1 MRRIPQEAWLPDV
14 AHRRVALS
22 TGVELALL
30 DWGGAGPLAL
40 LHHANGFCA
49 GVWGLVAEKLRARY
63 RVVALDARGHGD
75 SSRPRGPAAYH
86 WERFPE
92 DVVALAEHLVGELG
106 APRVALGLGHSFGG
120 TALLGA
126 ASRRPDL
133 FERLVLVDPVT
144 PPAEVDPQ
152 RRRHTS
158 ALADGARRRA
168 HVFASREDARARW
181 ARRSLFAACDPRALD
196 LYAVHG
202 LRERR
207 DGRVALKCPGA
218 VEAAIFESASIDVF
232 AWARG
237 VQAPTLILWAKRGNF
252 SRATYEK
259 LAASM
264 RAGRVE
270 DVDAGHLV
278 PLERPDLV
286 VALVDCGDVPPGSE
300 LGGHS

>member
-1 MRRIPQEAWLPDV
+1 VRRIPEEAWLPDV
-14 AHRRVALS
+14 ARRRVALA

-49 GVWGLVAEKLRARY
+49 GVWGLVAAKLCGRY
-63 RVVALDARGHGD
+63 RVIALDARGHGD
-75 SSRPRGPAAYH
+75 SSRPEGDAAYQ

-92 DVVALAEHLVGELG
+92 DVVALAEHLVGELER
-106 APRVALGLGHSFGG
+106 PRVALGLGHSFGG

-144 PPAEVDPQ
+144 PPPPDSAAARL
-152 RRRHTS
+152 RRPHTN
-158 ALADGARRRA
+158 ALAAGARRRT
-168 HVFASREDARARW
+168 HVFASREDARGRW

-202 LRERR
+202 LRERP
-207 DGRVALKCPGA
+207 DGRVELKCPGA
-218 VEAAIFESASIDVF
+218 VEAAIFESASIDVA

-237 VQAPTLILWAKRGNF
+237 VRAPTLFLWAKRGNF

-264 RAGRVE
+264 PAGAVA

-286 VALVDCGDVPPGSE
+286 VDAVEEFMARP
-300 LGGHS
+300 

>member
-1 MRRIPQEAWLPDV
+1 VRRIPEEAWLPDV
-14 AHRRVALS
+14 ARRRVALA

-49 GVWGLVAEKLRARY
+49 GVWGLVAAKLCGRY
-63 RVVALDARGHGD
+63 RVIALDARGHGD
-75 SSRPRGPAAYH
+75 SSRPEGDAAYQ

-92 DVVALAEHLVGELG
+92 DVVALAEHLVGELER
-106 APRVALGLGHSFGG
+106 PRVALGLGHSFGG

-144 PPAEVDPQ
+144 PPPPASAAARL
-152 RRRHTS
+152 RRPHTN
-158 ALADGARRRA
+158 ALAAGARRRT
-168 HVFASREDARARW
+168 HIFASREDARARW

-202 LRERR
+202 LRERP
-207 DGRVALKCPGA
+207 DGRVELKCPGA
-218 VEAAIFESASIDVF
+218 VEAAIFESASIDVA

-237 VQAPTLILWAKRGNF
+237 VRAPTLFLWAKRGNF

-264 RAGRVE
+264 PAGAVE

-286 VALVDCGDVPPGSE
+286 VDAVERFAARP
-300 LGGHS
+300 

>member
-14 AHRRVALS
+14 ARRRVVLP

-30 DWGGAGPLAL
+30 DWGGGGPLAL

-49 GVWGLVAEKLRARY
+49 GVWGLVAEKLRGRY
-63 RVVALDARGHGD
+63 RIFALDARGHGD
-75 SSRPRGPAAYH
+75 SSKPEGAAAYQ

-92 DVVALAEHLVGELG
+92 DVVALAEHLAGELG
-106 APRVALGLGHSFGG
+106 VARVALGLGHSFGG

-144 PPAEVDPQ
+144 PPAPDARVDAQ
-152 RRRHTS
+152 RRRHTN
-158 ALADGARRRA
+158 ALAEGARRRA

-207 DGRVALKCPGA
+207 DGRVELGCPRE
-218 VEAAIFESASIDVF
+218 VEATIFESAAIDVA

-237 VQAPTLILWAKRGNF
+237 VRAPTLFLWAKRGNF
-252 SRATYEK
+252 SRETYAK

-264 RAGRVE
+264 AEGTVE

-278 PLERPDLV
+278 PLERPELV
-286 VALVDCGDVPPGSE
+286 VDAVAGFAGRAR
-300 LGGHS
+300 